1 MSDQIRMDQARAGKT
16 GSEFDAKER
25 KKNKKK
31 KEGIKK
37 NKKPTEKENIKLRA
51 EQNRPG

>member
-16 GSEFDAKER
+16 RSEFDAKER

-31 KEGIKK
+31 KEGIKQK
-37 NKKPTEKENIKLRA
+37 NQQKKKI
-51 EQNRPG
+51 

>member
-25 KKNKKK
+25 KKNKKRK
-31 KEGIKK
+31 KELKKK
-37 NKKPTEKENIKLRA
+37 NQQKKKI
-51 EQNRPG
+51 